1 MCEEHHK
8 ITIAKQ
14 TTQKQVNTFLPT
26 DRTVMR
32 ANATK
37 AMDIGPLEFMTT
49 WVIKTPINLENVPS
63 RTGVSNAHDTADCE
77 GSTARAASGVTYSD
91 CTEAVAVIQI

>member
-1 MCEEHHK
+1 MCAQHHK

-26 DRTVMR
+26 DLTVMR

-37 AMDIGPLEFMTT
+37 ALDIGPLEF
-49 WVIKTPINLENVPS
+49 
-63 RTGVSNAHDTADCE
+63 HDGMD
-77 GSTARAASGVTYSD
+77 
-91 CTEAVAVIQI
+91 